1 MLRAVDLVA
10 WVFPFFGAILVLRG
24 DHVLFIAAGSV
35 AGCAFE
41 RVAGDI
47 RMRVNQDRKIRQT
60 DSKLIA
66 RLRALDGVEQS

>member
-10 WVFPFFGAILVLRG
+10 WAFPFFGAVLVLRG

-35 AGCAFE
+35 AGCTFE
-41 RVAGDI
+41 RIAGDI
-47 RMRVNQDRKIRQT
+47 RMRVDQDREIRQT

-66 RLRALDGVEQS
+66 RMRALDGVDES